1 MTDGDDRLEETT
13 IRYNQKLSAKFINV
27 FIFLRNQ
34 NRCSDRDISM
44 GEEKE
49 VDSAVVSDEEREM
62 ERIRERKMREMEEK
76 AKAMKEGGE
85 KGGEVIDHPM
95 VITDSTFVDAVK
107 KYPLL
112 VVDCWAPWCGP
123 CKMIAPVLEEM
134 AKEYA
139 GRVVFGKLNVD
150 ENPRIATEYAIMAIP
165 TLFIFKNGEPVDV
178 IQGALPK
185 PYLEARVKECL

>member
-1 MTDGDDRLEETT
+1 MLEE
-13 IRYNQKLSAKFINV
+13 R
-27 FIFLRNQ
+27 
-34 NRCSDRDISM
+34 
-44 GEEKE
+44 E
-49 VDSAVVSDEEREM
+49 VDSAVVNDEEREM

-76 AKAMKEGGE
+76 VKAMNEEGE
-85 KGGEVIDHPM
+85 KGGAIINHPLT
-95 VITDSTFVDAVK
+95 ITDSTFVEAVK
-107 KYPLL
+107 KYSLL

-123 CKMIAPVLEEM
+123 CKMVAPVIEDL

-185 PYLEARVKECL
+185 PYFEAKIKEWL

>member
-1 MTDGDDRLEETT
+1 MVEEREGDST
-13 IRYNQKLSAKFINV
+13 F
-27 FIFLRNQ
+27 
-34 NRCSDRDISM
+34 
-44 GEEKE
+44 
-49 VDSAVVSDEEREM
+49 VSDEEREM

-76 AKAMKEGGE
+76 VKAMKEEGGTGRE
-85 KGGEVIDHPM
+85 IIDHPLT
-95 VITDSTFVDAVK
+95 ITDGTFVEAVK

-123 CKMIAPVLEEM
+123 CKMVAPVIEDL

-139 GRVVFGKLNVD
+139 GRVVFGELNVD

-185 PYLEARVKECL
+185 PYFEAKIKEWL